1 MAPKGPS
8 SSAESV
14 QIADGAQSCLRHPQ
28 FPPTH
33 LQFRSD
39 NRKILPRRLE
49 ESSSELIL
57 ACASPSKSANASG
70 GIYYMRSTIMSYD
83 WRDLAEIA
91 TEHYRNSDGRPLAL
105 ANVTKRPAQAL
116 RMVSMRHWGVVPDYS
131 WDSCQIFLSF
141 RPFLESAYRRFG
153 NSGGEL

>member
-1 MAPKGPS
+1 
-8 SSAESV
+8 
-14 QIADGAQSCLRHPQ
+14 
-28 FPPTH
+28 
-33 LQFRSD
+33 
-39 NRKILPRRLE
+39 
-49 ESSSELIL
+49 
-57 ACASPSKSANASG
+57 
-70 GIYYMRSTIMSYD
+70 MRSTIMSYD